1 MLVILAV
8 RVPENKMSDYDLVQ
22 KAHNIRCKTL
32 ETAYYTGASHIGGS
46 LSTVEI
52 LTVLYYKI
60 LNINPD
66 VFKSD
71 ERDRFILS
79 KGHGALAL
87 YAILADKKFYDQKE
101 LHSVKRFHHLLQGH
115 PVKDIPGIE
124 MSSGSLGQG
133 ISFAVGKALAL
144 KRKKNPARVVVLAG
158 DGEMQEGQNW
168 EALMLGAKLGLAN
181 LTVIIDVNKLQL
193 DGTVEQVLS
202 SNDNLAEKL
211 RAFNWDTVEVDGHD
225 INALEKVFSNMTVP
239 DRPHAV
245 VAHTVKGKGV
255 PFMENEVSWHSGKLS
270 KEQLL
275 CAGKELNYTFNL
287 PEEHI

>member
-1 MLVILAV
+1 M
-8 RVPENKMSDYDLVQ
+8 
-22 KAHNIRCKTL
+22 
-32 ETAYYTGASHIGGS
+32 
-46 LSTVEI
+46 
-52 LTVLYYKI
+52 
-60 LNINPD
+60 
-66 VFKSD
+66 
-71 ERDRFILS
+71 
-79 KGHGALAL
+79 
-87 YAILADKKFYDQKE
+87 
-101 LHSVKRFHHLLQGH
+101 
-115 PVKDIPGIE
+115 
-124 MSSGSLGQG
+124 
-133 ISFAVGKALAL
+133 GKALAL

-168 EALMLGAKLGLAN
+168 EALMLGAKLGLAH

-193 DGTVEQVLS
+193 DGTVEHVLS
-202 SNDNLAEKL
+202 SNDHLAEKL

-255 PFMENEVSWHSGKLS
+255 SFMENEVSWHSGKLS